1 MKFAS
6 AVKPEKGNEFLI
18 DLADIKVDHSVNNRF
33 AQADVAILVQ
43 SISQYGQLEAV
54 GAVRV
59 KPHNTL
65 QLAYGYGRYE
75 AIRRINES
83 LPEDQRMKIRVTV
96 FDGNERDVSVRNL
109 AENAHRNDL
118 THMDYALA
126 IRKLTELYGQT
137 DSQIA
142 QFFGRT
148 NGWVSQHR
156 ALLSLGHTVQQKLHN
171 GSLSFTDAYALTKV
185 SEERQREIVAAV
197 TALPPAEAAPAP
209 AAEQP
214 EADTVVE
221 TEAPAPEAKP
231 EKEKKVKIKELVAKE
246 TGGKTR
252 RTFAEMVQFFQ
263 IMIGSPACSTNLQ
276 RLAQTM
282 LGIMNGDL
290 DSDAEAVEAL
300 EAIVGKEEA

>member
-1 MKFAS
+1 MKFTS

-18 DLADIKVDHSVNNRF
+18 DLADIQVDHSANNRF
-33 AQADVAILVQ
+33 AQSDISILVQ

-65 QLAYGYGRYE
+65 KLAYGFGRFE
-75 AIRRINES
+75 AIKRINES
-83 LPEDQRMKIRVTV
+83 LPADQQMKIRVSV
-96 FDGNERDVSVRNL
+96 FDGNERDVFLRNL

-126 IRKLTELYGQT
+126 IRRMTEAYGQT

-148 NGWVSQHR
+148 NSWVSQHR
-156 ALLSLGHTVQQKLHN
+156 SLLCLDHTVQAKVHD
-171 GSLSFTDAYALTKV
+171 GAISLTDALALTKV
-185 SEERQREIVAAV
+185 SEERQREIVASI
-197 TALPPAEAAPAP
+197 TPPAAPEDAPGAEPDPFEAAAP
-209 AAEQP
+209 KSKK
-214 EADTVVE
+214 D
-221 TEAPAPEAKP
+221 KP
-231 EKEKKVKIKELVAKE
+231 KIKKLVNKE

-252 RTFAEMVQFFQ
+252 RTYAEMAQFFQ

-290 DSDAEAVEAL
+290 NSDAEAVEAL
-300 EAIVGKEEA
+300 EAIVWKEE

>member
-1 MKFAS
+1 MKFTS

-18 DLADIKVDHSVNNRF
+18 DLADIKVDHSANNRF
-33 AQADVAILVQ
+33 TQADVAILVQ

-75 AIRRINES
+75 AIRQINES
-83 LPEDQRMKIRVTV
+83 LPEDQQMKVRVTV
-96 FDGNERDVSVRNL
+96 FDGNERDVFLRNL

-156 ALLSLGHTVQQKLHN
+156 AILSLDHTVQQKLHD
-171 GSLSFTDAYALTKV
+171 GSLSFTDAYALTRV
-185 SEERQREIVAAV
+185 SEERQREIVASV
-197 TALPPAEAAPAP
+197 TVLPPAEPAPGP

-214 EADTVVE
+214 EAGTVV
-221 TEAPAPEAKP
+221 EAPAPAKAKP
-231 EKEKKVKIKELVAKE
+231 EKKANIRKLVAKE

-252 RTFAEMVQFFQ
+252 RTYADMQQFFQ

-282 LGIMNGDL
+282 LGIMSGDL
-290 DSDAEAVEAL
+290 NSDAEAVEAL
-300 EAIVGKEEA
+300 EAIIGEE

>member
-1 MKFAS
+1 MKFTS

-18 DLADIKVDHSVNNRF
+18 DLSDIKVDHSVNNRF
-33 AQADVAILVQ
+33 SQADVHILVQ

-75 AIRRINES
+75 AIRQINES
-83 LPEDQRMKIRVTV
+83 LPEDQQMKIRVTV
-96 FDGNERDVSVRNL
+96 FDGNERDVFLRNL

-156 ALLSLGHTVQQKLHN
+156 ALLSLDHTVQQKLHD

-185 SEERQREIVAAV
+185 SEERQREIVASV
-197 TALPPAEAAPAP
+197 TVLPPAEAAPAP
-209 AAEQP
+209 AVEQP
-214 EADTVVE
+214 EDGTVV
-221 TEAPAPEAKP
+221 EAPAPAPAKP
-231 EKEKKVKIKELVAKE
+231 EKKVKIKQLVAKE

-252 RTFAEMVQFFQ
+252 RTYADMLQFFQ

-282 LGIMNGDL
+282 LGIMSGDL
-290 DSDAEAVEAL
+290 NSDADAVEAL
-300 EAIVGKEEA
+300 EAIVGEE

>member
-1 MKFAS
+1 MKFTS

-18 DLADIKVDHSVNNRF
+18 DLSDIKVDHSVNNRF
-33 AQADVAILVQ
+33 TQADVHILVQ

-75 AIRRINES
+75 AIRQINES

-96 FDGNERDVSVRNL
+96 FDGNERDVFLRNL

-156 ALLSLGHTVQQKLHN
+156 ALLSLDHTVQQKLHD

-185 SEERQREIVAAV
+185 SEERQREIVASV
-197 TALPPAEAAPAP
+197 TVLPPAAPAP
-209 AAEQP
+209 TAEQS
-214 EADTVVE
+214 EDGTVV
-221 TEAPAPEAKP
+221 EAPAPAKAKP
-231 EKEKKVKIKELVAKE
+231 EKEKKVKIKQLVAKE

-252 RTFAEMVQFFQ
+252 RTYADMLQFFQ

-290 DSDAEAVEAL
+290 NSDADAVEAL
-300 EAIVGKEEA
+300 EAIVGEE